1 VDLQAARTRLA
12 KLERDVRLD
21 DVDNLRGRISAL
33 NFIAEVVDY
42 VRWRPAEE
50 GWSTLGPRAEALRRH
65 LGALNEEL
73 FNALREQ
80 IRLGTLPATALR
92 RRFDACTDYT
102 PAQKGSIHS
111 GPDRLDVLLDGLLGI
126 TAPAAP
132 REPPWPDALHY
143 EPTPARAVLDLVD
156 NVGWE
161 SRDVFYD
168 LGSGMGRVVI
178 LVHLLTGL
186 PAKGVEIDPILCE
199 QARQAAQRLNLASVE
214 FIEANARETDYAEG
228 TIFFL
233 FTPFKDSTWRAV
245 LDKLHE
251 ASRQRELKL
260 CTYGPCTLAAVQEP
274 WLASLD
280 GNADHTFKV
289 ALFRS
294 R

>member
-1 VDLQAARTRLA
+1 MDFQAARTRLA
-12 KLERDVRLD
+12 KLERDDRLD

-33 NFIAEVVDY
+33 NFIAEVIDY
-42 VRWRPAEE
+42 VHWRPAQE
-50 GWSTLGPRAEALRRH
+50 GWPTLGPRAETLRRH
-65 LGALNEEL
+65 LAALNEEL
-73 FNALREQ
+73 FDALREQ
-80 IRLGTLPATALR
+80 IRLDALSATTLR
-92 RRFDACTDYT
+92 RRLDAYTDYT

-111 GPDRLDVLLDGLLGI
+111 GPDRLDVLLDGLLCI
-126 TAPAAP
+126 APQTTP

-156 NVGWE
+156 HVGWE
-161 SRDVFYD
+161 PRDVFYD
-168 LGSGMGRVVI
+168 LGSGLGRVVI

-186 PAKGVEIDPILCE
+186 PARGVEIDPDLCE
-199 QARQAAQRLNLASVE
+199 QAREAAQRLNLAGVE
-214 FIEANARETDYAEG
+214 FIEANAREADYAEG

-233 FTPFKDSTWRAV
+233 FTPFKDATWRAV
-245 LDKLHE
+245 LDKLH
-251 ASRQRELKL
+251 AVGRQRELEL
-260 CTYGPCTLAAVQEP
+260 CTYGPCTLAAAQEP